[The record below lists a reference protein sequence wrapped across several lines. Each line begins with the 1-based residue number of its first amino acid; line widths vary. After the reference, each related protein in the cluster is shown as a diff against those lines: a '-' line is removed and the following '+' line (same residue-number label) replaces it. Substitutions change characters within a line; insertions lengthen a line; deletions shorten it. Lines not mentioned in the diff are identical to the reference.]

1 MRLVRPAW
9 LAHNDENRRFEIYSL
24 DVSPDEKRL
33 VTGGL
38 DSKVKV
44 WSTKGIADPDEESKP
59 RLLASM
65 SSHTGAV
72 TAVKFSP
79 DGRYIASGSDDR
91 IVLVSELDTS
101 RAPRG
106 EFGSGV
112 AEAEVWTP
120 RKRLVGH
127 DNDVQDLA
135 WSPDGQLLVSVG
147 LDSAIIVWSGQTFE
161 KLKRL
166 NWHQSH
172 VKGVAFDPAN
182 KFFVTCS
189 DDRTAR
195 VVRYSRASPT
205 ELSFS
210 VEAVV
215 TSPFVDSPL
224 TTYFR
229 RCTWSPDGETI
240 VCPNATNGPIPTA
253 AIIDR
258 GRWSAQH
265 KEQLSLVGHEGTT
278 EVARFSPRMYTRAND
293 DAPACI
299 VATAGEDG
307 AVAVWSTTNPR
318 PLIVV
323 QSVAM
328 KMITDLAW
336 SRSGLK
342 LFVSSLDG
350 TVVEIQFAP
359 TELGAVLS
367 PEESQKRLAKYGN
380 VTELMD
386 IPQSVE
392 QIQAA
397 KSAETR
403 ASLSLAGSKHTEAVA
418 EESGAI
424 VEGAA
429 VGVSTD
435 LVAPDPAGTA
445 SGDAL
450 AGQPGGGIDDP
461 APSATADGQ
470 PNEDASVGAASESAE
485 GAPAEVANASKP
497 STPSA
502 SAAGEV
508 LPDSKD
514 SKGAKPMSSSVSGPA
529 AGAQSARHVSPA
541 ASAAPRHLPV
551 KQKVSVTKEG
561 RKRVTPMLLNGSAAP
576 ATPMLETRPAQ
587 RLGSG
592 AGASIAYDR
601 PSAALPPGGI
611 ATLVV
616 GNKRK
621 SDDDAV
627 STATKKARDDA
638 VYLRPVVLNP
648 STTVSQV
655 RLATPRLVSHIS
667 SDAVGGTVIEARN
680 AAHAGDPTRISVV
693 SNGHAVFT
701 DFIAEYASLLA
712 GAAAYFWAV
721 ASDTG
726 VLYTYTPQGS
736 RALPPLALGAPVS
749 LLGSNKAYLYAVTA
763 TGLAFAWNVLERRA
777 LFPPQSVAPCLDT
790 GAKNVENGLVRAPQ
804 ITSCTITEKGELVLC
819 VSTGSVFHFNAQLHA
834 WERISESFW
843 AYGSQFW
850 DSTGFAPAHG
860 VAGPVRLAELQTN
873 QEALLKNG
881 VRGRQLQ
888 RQAINRM
895 VQAGFQG
902 FEDAVSQ
909 AHLGTRVAA
918 AISLRSPELQDF
930 VNLYVRRLSERG
942 ERLKLGEL
950 FRSLRDDQRA
960 LDEALDIAAE
970 YTGVQTLVAEYRA

>member
-1 MRLVRPAW
+1 MRILRPSW
-9 LAHNDENRRFEIYSL
+9 LAHFDDNRKFEIYSL
-24 DVSPDEKRL
+24 DVSPDEQRL

-38 DSKVKV
+38 DSKVKI
-44 WSTKGIADPDEESKP
+44 WSTEGVADPDNAAKP
-59 RLLASM
+59 RLLASV

-91 IVLVSELDTS
+91 IVLVSELDPGRTPS
-101 RAPRG
+101 N
-106 EFGSGV
+106 EFGSSNN
-112 AEAEVWTP
+112 ETEVWTP

-166 NWHQSH
+166 NWHESH

-210 VEAVV
+210 VETII

-229 RCTWSPDGETI
+229 RCSWSPDGETI
-240 VCPNATNGPIPTA
+240 VCPNATNGQIPTA
-253 AIIDR
+253 AVIDR
-258 GRWSAQH
+258 GRWNQKN

-278 EVARFSPRMYTRAND
+278 QIARFSPRMYLGNNPSVSQSSETQQAD
-293 DAPACI
+293 DTPACI

-307 AVAVWSTTNPR
+307 AVAVWSTNNPR

-323 QSVAM
+323 QNVAM
-328 KMITDLAW
+328 KMITDMAW
-336 SRSGLK
+336 SNSGLS
-342 LFVSSLDG
+342 LFVCSLDG
-350 TVVEIQFAP
+350 TVVEIKFKSN
-359 TELGAVLS
+359 EIGAVLS
-367 PEESQKRLAKYGN
+367 VEESQKRLEKYGN

-392 QIQAA
+392 QIQTARKNDLEPEKHDLEKTTSEPLPGPHPAVAHNAEKELSNKEKVENTA
-397 KSAETR
+397 KSASR
-403 ASLSLAGSKHTEAVA
+403 
-418 EESGAI
+418 
-424 VEGAA
+424 
-429 VGVSTD
+429 
-435 LVAPDPAGTA
+435 TA
-445 SGDAL
+445 SIA
-450 AGQPGGGIDDP
+450 
-461 APSATADGQ
+461 
-470 PNEDASVGAASESAE
+470 
-485 GAPAEVANASKP
+485 
-497 STPSA
+497 SA
-502 SAAGEV
+502 SAA
-508 LPDSKD
+508 
-514 SKGAKPMSSSVSGPA
+514 A
-529 AGAQSARHVSPA
+529 A
-541 ASAAPRHLPV
+541 ASPSFTSTTNNTAASTLTKATQSTKPV
-551 KQKVSVTKEG
+551 PLQQIKQKTSITKEG
-561 RKRVTPMLLNGSAAP
+561 RKRVAPTLLNSSAP
-576 ATPMLETRPAQ
+576 PVPMTDSRPVMQLSSSSSSSAK
-587 RLGSG
+587 SY
-592 AGASIAYDR
+592 IAYDR

-611 ATLVV
+611 AGLVI

-621 SDDDAV
+621 NEESGQ

-638 VYLRPVVLNP
+638 TYLRPVVLNP

-655 RLATPRLVSHIS
+655 RLMTPRLVSHIS
-667 SDAVGGTVIEARN
+667 SDEVGGTVIEARN
-680 AAHAGDPTRISVV
+680 PARAGDPSRISVIK
-693 SNGHAVFT
+693 NGHAIFT
-701 DFIAEYASLLA
+701 DFIAECSSLLA
-712 GAAAYFWAV
+712 GSASYFWTV
-721 ASDTG
+721 ASDSG

-736 RALPPLALGAPVS
+736 RALPPLVLGAPVS
-749 LLGSNKAYLYAVTA
+749 LLGSNKAFLYAVTA
-763 TGLAFAWNVLERRA
+763 TGLVFAWNVLEKRA

-790 GAKNVENGLVRAPQ
+790 GMKNQDNGLVRAPQ
-804 ITSCTITEKGELVLC
+804 ITSCSITETGEL
-819 VSTGSVFHFNAQLHA
+819 SISISNGSVFHYNTLLCV

-850 DSTGFAPAHG
+850 DSTGFALSHSAT
-860 VAGPVRLAELQTN
+860 GPIKLAELQTN

-888 RQAINRM
+888 RQAVNRM
-895 VQAGFQG
+895 VQVGFQG
-902 FEDAVSQ
+902 FEDAVSL
-909 AHLGTRVAA
+909 AHLGTRVASA
-918 AISLRSPELQDF
+918 ESMHSPELQSF
-930 VNLYVRRLSERG
+930 INLYVRRLSERG

-950 FRSLRDDQRA
+950 FRSLKKNKKA

-970 YTGVQTLVAEYRA
+970 YTGVQTLVAEYRD